1 MHKLQDMD
9 IKEKAGDFL
18 LDIAKLIFGG
28 VLLAGIMAEDI
39 DRVLL
44 YSIGSVAFFAC
55 GCSAYVIFRQDKKE
69 D

>member
-1 MHKLQDMD
+1 MD
-9 IKEKAGDFL
+9 IREKAGDFL
-18 LDIAKLIFGG
+18 LDMAKLIFGG

-44 YSIGSVAFFAC
+44 YSIGSVAFIAC
-55 GCSAYVIFRQDKKE
+55 GVSAYVVFKQDKKE